1 MDLRGFRKRWAAAPL
16 SSVGSP
22 STPALESEPAGAAL
36 EFADVDSGFALG
48 NNPNASNSSTGF
60 SLQHVSQKHV
70 QQTGVAT
77 ALFCSTFLKAS
88 EAALGDRTPCTGVH
102 S

>member
-60 SLQHVSQKHV
+60 SLHMSHRNMFNKLELPLHF
-70 QQTGVAT
+70 
-77 ALFCSTFLKAS
+77 LFYVPQS
-88 EAALGDRTPCTGVH
+88 E
-102 S
+102 

>member
-36 EFADVDSGFALG
+36 EFADVDSGFAFG
-48 NNPNASNSSTGF
+48 DNQIASSSSTGF

-77 ALFCSTFLKAS
+77 ALSVQ
-88 EAALGDRTPCTGVH
+88 AALGDRTPCTGVH